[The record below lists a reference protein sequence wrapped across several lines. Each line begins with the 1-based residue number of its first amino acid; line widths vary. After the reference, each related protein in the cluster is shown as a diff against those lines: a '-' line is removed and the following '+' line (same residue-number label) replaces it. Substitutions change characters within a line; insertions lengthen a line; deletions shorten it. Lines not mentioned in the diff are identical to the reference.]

1 MQMPVD
7 IKAVMNEALD
17 IDEARKAPLSV
28 SLYFDDTAPG
38 DVQAHLRQAF
48 ASPSPNVR
56 VAITYLDGRPFAPY
70 EGDDAAVVVAGLSER
85 CGWYAEQLRA
95 AGVPTI
101 VATTLPSI
109 VDELAQAAG
118 SPIPTGDLV
127 APKAPRP
134 AAAAPDEGA
143 DAACAPAPAELPAEP
158 QEPWAL
164 DGDAAESLDERMGGW
179 IVDAC
184 PEKRLAFAL
193 AFPFVRRPLAL
204 ESVNST
210 SLQNAM
216 VGFLPIIN
224 GADMPVMTLNQVKMV
239 LMIAAAHGEDMG
251 KERVKEIAA
260 VVCGAFACRK
270 LARSVVPDIP
280 VVGWTVKAAIGY
292 AGTQAIGRA
301 AIDYYEHEGVMGTIN
316 DTAGAAC
323 DAALDTAV
331 DAVKG
336 AVQNAKEQATG
347 KAAGEGPAAG
357 AGAAAIE

>member
-7 IKAVMNEALD
+7 IKAVMDEALD

-70 EGDDAAVVVAGLSER
+70 EGDDMAVVVAGLNER
-85 CGWYAEQLRA
+85 VGWYAEQLRA
-95 AGVPTI
+95 AGVPTM

-109 VDELAQAAG
+109 AGELAEAEG
-118 SPIPTGDLV
+118 SPIPDGDLV
-127 APKAPRP
+127 APRRPRP
-134 AAAAPDEGA
+134 AADAPEGGA
-143 DAACAPAPAELPAEP
+143 DAVDAPAPAEEPAEP
-158 QEPWAL
+158 EEPWAL
-164 DGDAAESLDERMGGW
+164 DEEAADSLDERMGGW

-184 PEKRLAFAL
+184 PEKRLALAL

-204 ESVNST
+204 ECVNAT
-210 SLQNAM
+210 SLQNAA
-216 VGFLPIIN
+216 VGFLPIIK

-251 KERVKEIAA
+251 KERVKEIVA
-260 VVCGAFACRK
+260 VVCSAFGCRK
-270 LARSVVPDIP
+270 LARSIVPDIP
-280 VVGWTVKAAIGY
+280 VVGWTVKGAIGY
-292 AGTQAIGRA
+292 AGTQAVGRA

-316 DTAGAAC
+316 DTAGAAV

-331 DAVKG
+331 DAVQA
-336 AVQNAKEQATG
+336 AVQNAKEQAAG
-347 KAAGEGPAAG
+347 KAAGDDPAAG
-357 AGAAAIE
+357 APAAAIE

>member
-38 DVQAHLRQAF
+38 DLQAHLRQAF
-48 ASPSPNVR
+48 ASPSPSVR
-56 VAITYLDGRPFAPY
+56 VAISYLDGRPFVPY
-70 EGDDAAVVVAGLSER
+70 EGDDLAVVVAGLGER
-85 CGWYAEQLRA
+85 VGWYAEQLRG
-95 AGVPTI
+95 AGVPTM
-101 VATTLPSI
+101 VVTTLPSI
-109 VDELAQAAG
+109 AEELAEAGG
-118 SPIPTGDLV
+118 SPIPDGDLV
-127 APKAPRP
+127 APKKPRP
-134 AAAAPDEGA
+134 APAAPEEGV
-143 DAACAPAPAELPAEP
+143 DAPDAPATVEEPAEP
-158 QEPWAL
+158 EEPWAL
-164 DGDAAESLDERMGGW
+164 DEEAADSLDERMGGW
-179 IVDAC
+179 VVDAC

-193 AFPFVRRPLAL
+193 AFPFARRPLAL
-204 ESVNST
+204 EAVNST
-210 SLQNAM
+210 SLQNAA

-251 KERVKEIAA
+251 KERVKEIVG

-270 LARSVVPDIP
+270 LSRSIVPDIP
-280 VVGWTVKAAIGY
+280 VVGWTVKGVIGY

-323 DAALDTAV
+323 DAALDTV
-331 DAVKG
+331 IDAVKG

-347 KAAGEGPAAG
+347 KAAGEDPAAG
-357 AGAAAIE
+357 AGAVAIE